1 MILDRSLAD
10 YFNSYSIIGSYEQ
23 SSLAVF
29 IQGAYVVVA
38 ERVLVFRI
46 MLVDD
51 EFGSVVAVQS
61 VFGGD
66 PDHTVPVLI
75 YLVDQTAGQF
85 PVCCEEFI

>member
-1 MILDRSLAD
+1 M
-10 YFNSYSIIGSYEQ
+10 
-23 SSLAVF
+23 F
-29 IQGAYVVVA
+29 IVGVMFVYA
-38 ERVLVFRI
+38 
-46 MLVDD
+46 
-51 EFGSVVAVQS
+51 EFGAVVSVQS